1 MDKGMELRLP
11 WPPSVNTY
19 WRHVPVRGGVRSLIS
34 RSGRQYRGKVAWVV
48 LEAVSEGRPAV
59 MQRARDGARLSVSI
73 QAYPPDRRT
82 RDLDNLPKAVL
93 DALGHA
99 GVYGDDSQIDRLE
112 VERRAVARPGEVVVQ
127 IEEVA

>member
-1 MDKGMELRLP
+1 MSEGMELRLP

-19 WRHVPVRGGVRSLIS
+19 WRHVPWGRGVRSLIS
-34 RSGRQYRGKVAWVV
+34 RRGRQYRGEVASAVV
-48 LEAVSEGRPAV
+48 EAFASGRPAV
-59 MQRARDGARLSVSI
+59 MRRAQSGARLSVAI
-73 QAYPPDRRT
+73 QAYPPDRRS

-112 VERRAVARPGEVVVQ
+112 IERRGVARPGEVVVQ